1 MARREITM
9 NEIVE
14 VVYQWHQGAGV
25 KSISRSLGLDRKSV
39 RKYVRLAQVAGITR
53 SSPFPEE
60 AVLLCLLKERVASSS
75 PLRKTPAQD
84 VLAAHREWMSEMI
97 KAEHM
102 TAKQVWRLLRE
113 RANITVSYPSVKRY
127 LMAQFQF
134 GRPAVC
140 VRLEV
145 EPGSQAQVDFGYAG
159 LMVDPLSGRRRRAWV
174 FIMSLSYSRHRFV
187 RFVFRQDTATW
198 IDCHIRA
205 FEFFGAVPAAVVL
218 DNLKAGVVKPDLY
231 DPTLNRAYAELERHY
246 GFVADPAKVASPK
259 HKGKVERNVAVVR
272 KHLLAGRSFRDVQE
286 ANERALRWCKEEIG
300 MELHGTTKRKPYE
313 VFRIE
318 ELPHLRALP
327 PERFQCP
334 QWKEC
339 TVHPDHHLVFEHS
352 YYSLPTRYIGREV
365 WVRGD
370 ERLVRVFLGP
380 ELIKTHPRA
389 QRPGTWVTDL
399 SDYPPEKL
407 AYLMPAPSY
416 CRKRAAEVGPQTQI
430 LVRKIL
436 AENAM
441 RNLRKAQAIIRL
453 ADKYG
458 KERMEAASQ
467 RSLYFGNLHYRAI
480 KRILERDLDEIPD
493 TTPPTAQL
501 SLLGMR
507 FLREPSYFIPE
518 KEVVA

>member
-1 MARREITM
+1 MARREVTM

-25 KSISRSLGLDRKSV
+25 KAISRSLGFDRKTV
-39 RKYVRLAQVAGITR
+39 RKYVRLAQLAGLTR

-60 AVLLCLLKERVASSS
+60 TALVSSFKEMTNSSLLRER
-75 PLRKTPAQD
+75 PAQD
-84 VLAAHREWMSEMI
+84 VLAPHREWMCELI
-97 KAEHM
+97 KAEHI

-113 RANITVSYPSVKRY
+113 SADIAVSYPTVKRY
-127 LMAQFQF
+127 LRAQFQF
-134 GRPAVC
+134 GGPSVC

-145 EPGSQAQVDFGYAG
+145 DPGSQAQVDFGYAG
-159 LMVDPLSGRRRRAWV
+159 LMLDPVNGKTRRAWA
-174 FIMSLSYSRHRFV
+174 FLMSLSYSRHRFV
-187 RFVFRQDTATW
+187 RFVFRQDIPTW

-205 FEFFGAVPAAVVL
+205 LEFFGGVPASVVL
-218 DNLKAGVVKPDLY
+218 DNIKAGVVKPDIY

-259 HKGKVERNVAVVR
+259 LKGKVERGVGVVR
-272 KHLLAGRSFRDVQE
+272 RHLLAGRSFHDVEE
-286 ANERALRWCKEEIG
+286 ANERALRWCRDEIG
-300 MELHGTTKRKPYE
+300 METHGTTKRKPYE
-313 VFRIE
+313 VFLKE
-318 ELPHLRALP
+318 ELPHLRPLP

-334 QWKEC
+334 QWKIC
-339 TVHPDHHLVFEHS
+339 TVHPDHHVVFDRS
-352 YYSLPTRYIGREV
+352 YYSLPTRFIGREV

-370 ERLVRVFLGP
+370 DRLARIFLGS
-380 ELIKTHPRA
+380 EQIKIHSRA
-389 QRPGTWVTDL
+389 QCPGTLVTDL

-407 AYLMPAPSY
+407 AYLMPTPTY
-416 CRKRAAEVGPQTQI
+416 CRKRAAEVGPQTAT

-467 RSLYFGNLHYRAI
+467 RALYFGNFHHRAI
-480 KRILERDLDEIPD
+480 KRILERGLDEVSD
-493 TTPPTAQL
+493 AKPPAAQL
-501 SLLGMR
+501 SLLGLR
-507 FLREPSYFIPE
+507 FLRDPSYFIPE